1 MADQQPEAEKLAYDL
16 DTEYFQGRIT
26 NHTGRKAATELRR
39 LHFIEVELRAQVERL
54 QAQSE
59 MRRVALLDEMQK
71 AKRLQAA
78 GRVAAPAL
86 EDLVVAHTIT
96 LHPPDTLGF
105 GHPWR
110 AHTQIPEPDGEGFA
124 GACGE
129 GDSPMAAA
137 LAAIASGLTV
147 GGIQANGR
155 VD

>member
-1 MADQQPEAEKLAYDL
+1 MSQQAEAEKLAYDL
-16 DTEYFQGRIT
+16 DTEYCQGRIT

-39 LHFIEVELRAQVERL
+39 LHFIEIELRAQAE
-54 QAQSE
+54 
-59 MRRVALLDEMQK
+59 
-71 AKRLQAA
+71 RLQAA
-78 GRVAAPAL
+78 GQVAAPAL

-137 LAAIASGLTV
+137 LDAIQNGLTV
-147 GGIQANGR
+147 GGSKAGGEHGGN
-155 VD
+155 